1 MLHVLKKISNSLST
15 DNSIPI
21 FGYSINEAD
30 IASAS
35 FFLCYYHILQGCV
48 LSPPHSSAPNL
59 TSRTKLRPQSPF
71 PVSVLSN
78 FWDAVQKGMSR
89 VQISLFYILDEQF
102 GNRRGKNPLFAPV
115 LPYTMNETAPK
126 GTASFYVSA
135 VRRPPCYVINYF
147 LAALAAFLF
156 SFHTYASYII
166 GVPMKMDA

>member
-35 FFLCYYHILQGCV
+35 FFCV
-48 LSPPHSSAPNL
+48 TTLLYKAVSYPHSSAPNL

-89 VQISLFYILDEQF
+89 VQKAWFCIRDEQF
-102 GNRRGKNPLFAPV
+102 GRRRGQNPTIRTREDQCEERRGQKPIICTREDRFGRRRGQ
-115 LPYTMNETAPK
+115 K
-126 GTASFYVSA
+126 GRICTRGL
-135 VRRPPCYVINYF
+135 RRSR
-147 LAALAAFLF
+147 AAIEL
-156 SFHTYASYII
+156 
-166 GVPMKMDA
+166 